1 MGMADCSWDEESSS
15 SQTDVIVSSSSL
27 LSVWPS
33 AWCWRDFL
41 RLLWCVFWAR
51 SMVRLEGLSTAEQ
64 LFLLVVC
71 CWLFFFW
78 EDMNNNRFIVLRP
91 SWTVRFIRLLGR
103 SAVAAISEDE
113 WSTSMAMVNDECGM
127 DMLLLLLR
135 CFCCY
140 LCFREMFF
148 QIQ

>member
-1 MGMADCSWDEESSS
+1 
-15 SQTDVIVSSSSL
+15 
-27 LSVWPS
+27 
-33 AWCWRDFL
+33 
-41 RLLWCVFWAR
+41 
-51 SMVRLEGLSTAEQ
+51 MVRLEGLSTAEQ

-113 WSTSMAMVNDECGM
+113 
-127 DMLLLLLR
+127 
-135 CFCCY
+135 
-140 LCFREMFF
+140 
-148 QIQ
+148 